1 MCKCDFWKGIQ
12 LLVLYSLHWR
22 EIGLCTHFGASWL
35 HQSPTGALAPFFH
48 PIFLLSVDYNYRPCT
63 FTGQK
68 SSEIRYWGT
77 NSLFTNFQLI
87 WSKFLYV
94 IGEYSLFANPLF
106 ANFLHMI
113 KRAFQVDLRDRPLFA
128 NIRYSRIRYS
138 RTSLYHKLRLDNW

>member
-1 MCKCDFWKGIQ
+1 MRFSKRRSI
-12 LLVLYSLHWR
+12 
-22 EIGLCTHFGASWL
+22 
-35 HQSPTGALAPFFH
+35 TGSAYTRLTT
-48 PIFLLSVDYNYRPCT
+48 L
-63 FTGQK
+63 QK

-138 RTSLYHKLRLDNW
+138 RTSLYDHYIIFLHNYKVQMNAKKNNS

>member
-1 MCKCDFWKGIQ
+1 MAGNWTVHALPI
-12 LLVLYSLHWR
+12 L
-22 EIGLCTHFGASWL
+22 
-35 HQSPTGALAPFFH
+35 ALAGSTKLLLKLWRRFFSSY
-48 PIFLLSVDYNYRPCT
+48 ILTQYYRPCT

-94 IGEYSLFANPLF
+94 IGEYSLLANPLL

-113 KRAFQVDLRDRPLFA
+113 KRAFQVDLLMRPLFA

-138 RTSLYHKLRLDNW
+138 RTSLYFTNIYLSSILLRR